1 MTRAVPKVVNSS
13 SIRVRPW
20 RVSVVSGRYSVMS
33 LHTLTQLRE
42 NRQKIRAQA

>member
-13 SIRVRPW
+13 SMRVRPW

-33 LHTLTQLRE
+33 LQTLTQFRE